1 MIYMFL
7 SIFFSLIILVFSI
20 IIHEVAHG
28 VMAERL
34 GDKTARDMG
43 RITLNPIKHIDLFGS
58 IIVPLLLVISH
69 SGMLIGWA
77 KPVPINPYA
86 LRDRKY
92 GEAKVAIAGPLANI
106 SVAIIFAL
114 VLRFAP
120 LGNNLFC
127 QNLAMILQ
135 YIVWINLLLAFFN
148 LTPIPPLDGSHIL
161 FAFLPEK
168 YSAIKDFLNQF
179 GVFFLIMFIYFVFPY
194 FGSYLMQLFQLLV
207 GLKAL

>member
-1 MIYMFL
+1 MFL
-7 SIFFSLIILVFSI
+7 SSFSIIILVFSI

-28 VMAERL
+28 AMAEKL

-58 IIVPLLLVISH
+58 IIVPLLLVISN

-77 KPVPINPYA
+77 KPVPINLYA

-106 SVAIIFAL
+106 SLAIIFAL
-114 VLRFAP
+114 IFRVAP
-120 LGNNLFC
+120 LTMF
-127 QNLAMILQ
+127 QH
-135 YIVWINLLLAFFN
+135 IVWINLLLAFFN
-148 LTPIPPLDGSHIL
+148 LVPIPPLDGSHIL

-168 YSAIKDFLNQF
+168 YNAIKDFLNQF
-179 GVFFLIMFIYFVFPY
+179 GIFFLIGFIYFVFPY
-194 FGSYLMQLFQLLV
+194 FGKYIMEIFQALV
-207 GLKAL
+207 GVRAI

>member
-1 MIYMFL
+1 MITIF
-7 SIFFSLIILVFSI
+7 SIIILVFSI
-20 IIHEVAHG
+20 IIHEISHG
-28 VMAERL
+28 AMAERL

-69 SGMLIGWA
+69 SNMLIGWA
-77 KPVPINPYA
+77 KPVPINQYA

-106 SVAIIFAL
+106 SIALIFAL
-114 VLRFAP
+114 ILRVVP
-120 LGNNLFC
+120 LSNSLFG

-161 FAFLPEK
+161 FAFLPK
-168 YSAIKDFLNQF
+168 SAEGAIAFLNQF
-179 GVFFLIMFIYFVFPY
+179 GIFFLIMFVYFVFPY
-194 FGSYLMQLFQLLV
+194 FGSYIMQIFQLLV
-207 GLKAL
+207 GVKAL

>member
-1 MIYMFL
+1 MFL
-7 SIFFSLIILVFSI
+7 SSFFSVIVLIFSI

-28 VMAERL
+28 AMAERL

-43 RITLNPIKHIDLFGS
+43 RLSFNPIKHIDLFGS

-69 SGMLIGWA
+69 SSMLVGWA

-114 VLRFAP
+114 ILRFLP
-120 LGNNLFC
+120 LGSSLFS
-127 QNLAMILQ
+127 QNLMMILGS
-135 YIVWINLLLAFFN
+135 IVWVNLLLAFFN
-148 LTPIPPLDGSHIL
+148 LVPIPPLDGSHIL
-161 FAFLPEK
+161 FAFLPK
-168 YSAIKDFLNQF
+168 SADNIKIFLNQF
-179 GVFFLIMFIYFVFPY
+179 GIFFLIGFIYFVFPY
-194 FGSYLMQLFQLLV
+194 LGIYIMQIFQLLV
-207 GLKAL
+207 GIKTL